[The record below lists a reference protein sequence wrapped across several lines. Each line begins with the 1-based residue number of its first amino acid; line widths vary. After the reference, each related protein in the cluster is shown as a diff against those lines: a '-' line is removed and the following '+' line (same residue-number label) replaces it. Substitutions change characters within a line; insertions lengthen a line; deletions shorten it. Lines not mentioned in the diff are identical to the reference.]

1 MSQISPA
8 FFTQQLPKVGPV
20 LRTLT
25 ADLTPEQARN
35 WRDGPDGWNAIEVIA
50 HLRDFERIFI
60 EWAQLMLEEEQP
72 TLPLYDPDALARERR
87 YGEGDMPTVFAEWK
101 AGRAASITFY
111 AALSEADFVRP
122 GIHLRRGEWS
132 VGEGLASQVLH
143 DLTHFEQLAKIRAG
157 ADR

>member
-1 MSQISPA
+1 MPIISPS
-8 FFTQQLPKVGPV
+8 FFTQQLPKAGPV
-20 LRTLT
+20 LRALT
-25 ADLTPEQARN
+25 ADLTPEQTRN
-35 WRDGPDGWNAIEVIA
+35 WRDGADGWNAIEVIA

-87 YGEGDMPTVFAEWK
+87 YSEGDLPTVFAEWE

-111 AALSEADFVRP
+111 AALSEADFARP

-132 VGEGLASQVLH
+132 VGQGLALQVLH

>member
-50 HLRDFERIFI
+50 HLRRFR
-60 EWAQLMLEEEQP
+60 AHLHRMG
-72 TLPLYDPDALARERR
+72 AAH
-87 YGEGDMPTVFAEWK
+87 
-101 AGRAASITFY
+101 AGRRTAHPTP
-111 AALSEADFVRP
+111 L
-122 GIHLRRGEWS
+122 
-132 VGEGLASQVLH
+132 
-143 DLTHFEQLAKIRAG
+143 
-157 ADR
+157 

>member
-8 FFTQQLPKVGPV
+8 FFSQQLPKVGPV

-25 ADLTPEQARN
+25 ADLTPEQAHN

-60 EWAQLMLEEEQP
+60 EWAQLMLEEEKP
-72 TLPLYDPDALARERR
+72 TLPLYDPDALARERH
-87 YGEGDMPTVFAEWK
+87 YGEGDLPTVFAEWE
-101 AGRAASITFY
+101 ASRAASITFY
-111 AALSEADFVRP
+111 AALSEADFARP

-132 VGEGLASQVLH
+132 VGQGLALQVLH

>member
-1 MSQISPA
+1 MPIISPS
-8 FFTQQLPKVGPV
+8 FFTQQLPNAGPV
-20 LRTLT
+20 LHTLT

-60 EWAQLMLEEEQP
+60 EWAQLMLEEEKP

-87 YGEGDMPTVFAEWK
+87 YSEGDLPTVFAEWE
-101 AGRAASITFY
+101 ARRAASITFY
-111 AALSEADFVRP
+111 AALSEADFARP

-132 VGEGLASQVLH
+132 VGQGLALQVLH